1 MEQTQLLSIKIRFKT
16 TFIHSSIGGP
26 TRAYNMNVW
35 AYPPESWN
43 RMDNKLIAMHYTNH
57 GKNKNPFNKALPT

>member
-1 MEQTQLLSIKIRFKT
+1 MANQQYLNVKLRT
-16 TFIHSSIGGP
+16 TFVHSVISSPIKV
-26 TRAYNMNVW
+26 YNVGIW

-43 RMDNKLIAMHYTNH
+43 RMDNKLIAMHYANH